1 MDVLLSIYQ
10 LRLYNLRLKINMLLM
25 HVDWNIILRMITLL
39 CRWNRWMLLVSLL
52 QWITKDTKTALDEM
66 KFDDSND
73 PQIPI
78 SHYYI
83 DTNTK

>member
-1 MDVLLSIYQ
+1 MDELLSIYQ

-25 HVDWNIILRMITLL
+25 HVDWNIILRMIILL

-52 QWITKDTKTALDEM
+52 QWITKDTKTVLDEM

-78 SHYYI
+78 CHYYI
-83 DTNTK
+83 DINTK